1 MPVQASITNEA
12 MTELVEQY
20 GIDMLRLALLYLGNR
35 EQAED
40 AVQDSFIKIFKSAD
54 TAKLCKAFIMRVLV
68 NTCKDYRKSGWSRSV
83 NLMDEMPEFAS
94 GDSVEKNESGALRE
108 AILTLPQKYREVIVL
123 RYYEDMAVGEIA
135 RVLGVPQPT
144 VSVRLKRACVQL
156 QKRLEGTSREDY

>member
-20 GIDMLRLALLYLGNR
+20 GNDMLRLALLYLGNR

-94 GDSVEKNESGALRE
+94 GDSVEKNESGARRDCPRSGG
-108 AILTLPQKYREVIVL
+108 AAAY
-123 RYYEDMAVGEIA
+123 G
-135 RVLGVPQPT
+135 
-144 VSVRLKRACVQL
+144 
-156 QKRLEGTSREDY
+156 